1 MYNIKDLKQLQS
13 TLKYMTDNMPDDD
26 VATVEEL
33 TVASDMNTLIASLQS
48 LIKSNKK

>member
-13 TLKYMTDNMPDDD
+13 TLKYTVDSMPDDD

-33 TVASDMNTLIASLQS
+33 TVASDINTLIASLQS
-48 LIKSNKK
+48 LIKSSKK